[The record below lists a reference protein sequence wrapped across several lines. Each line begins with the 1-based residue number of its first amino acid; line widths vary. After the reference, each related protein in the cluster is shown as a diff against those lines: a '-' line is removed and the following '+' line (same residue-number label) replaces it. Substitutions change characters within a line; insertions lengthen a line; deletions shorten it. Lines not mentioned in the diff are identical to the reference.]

1 VLRTEKQTSYCAA
14 GAVVIWL
21 IMFLLAIQI
30 GYSFDLYWLLKR
42 DFEILVAALAG
53 MGITLL
59 AIFWRSSASHQ
70 RKVTIGV
77 VSLLAFYVF
86 SFIGGLSVSCA
97 NGNCL

>member
-1 VLRTEKQTSYCAA
+1 MVA
-14 GAVVIWL
+14 WL
-21 IMFLLAIQI
+21 TLFLLAIQI
-30 GYSFDLYWLLKR
+30 GYSFDLYWLLQR

-53 MGITLL
+53 LGITLL

-77 VSLLAFYVF
+77 LSLIAFYVS
-86 SFIGGLSVSCA
+86 SFIGGLYVSCA